1 MEYAQMETISRC
13 FTEAFCFDEVHFE
26 SEIFRGCK
34 ETQPS
39 TTWVQHKLRKM
50 QNSAKDWGLG
60 TSARRM
66 SLRGKRETAQLDL
79 CSQKKIYNFN
89 SLMWARFYWM
99 PFFFLIE
106 SWHTTKNKESTQWS
120 SSNSFSVL
128 THARWQRK
136 VIQPSREN
144 HKS

>member
-1 MEYAQMETISRC
+1 MRRWKRSLGALLRHSVLTRC
-13 FTEAFCFDEVHFE
+13 TLRARSSEDAKKPNPPPHGFNTNSGKCRILQRTEV
-26 SEIFRGCK
+26 
-34 ETQPS
+34 
-39 TTWVQHKLRKM
+39 L
-50 QNSAKDWGLG
+50 GLLPG
-60 TSARRM
+60 EWAW
-66 SLRGKRETAQLDL
+66 GKRETAEIDL

-99 PFFFLIE
+99 PFFFFKIE